1 MTLLDII
8 RENYFRKILNK
19 LPNDENLFIPRNLQ
33 VSDQSTEKISALKV
47 VLFIRTR
54 IESFAPKK
62 YCHKNIVRM
71 HETNQ
76 YHVTVW

>member
-8 RENYFRKILNK
+8 RENFFRKILNK

-54 IESFAPKK
+54 IESFAPK
-62 YCHKNIVRM
+62 
-71 HETNQ
+71 
-76 YHVTVW
+76 